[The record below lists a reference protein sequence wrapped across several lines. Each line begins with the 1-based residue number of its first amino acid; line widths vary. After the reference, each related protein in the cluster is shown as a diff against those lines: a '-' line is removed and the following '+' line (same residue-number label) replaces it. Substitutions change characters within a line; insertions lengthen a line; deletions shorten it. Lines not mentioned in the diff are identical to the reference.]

1 MTRSFLVIVNGDYL
15 NTLTI
20 GVSVQLS
27 EDLALSSSSTMIPN
41 CMPPFGNSLDSG
53 KNSHLSLLPVHC
65 HLLMEYS
72 IDVIKWRMEL
82 F

>member
-1 MTRSFLVIVNGDYL
+1 MIRSFLVIVNGDYL

-27 EDLALSSSSTMIPN
+27 EDADLSSSSTMIPN
-41 CMPPFGNSLDSG
+41 CMSTLEDSLNSG

-72 IDVIKWRMEL
+72 IDVIKWRMGL

>member
-1 MTRSFLVIVNGDYL
+1 M

-27 EDLALSSSSTMIPN
+27 EDLDLPSSSTMIPN
-41 CMPPFGNSLDSG
+41 CMPTFGNSLDSG

-65 HLLMEYS
+65 HLLIEYS
-72 IDVIKWRMEL
+72 IDVIKWRMGL

>member
-1 MTRSFLVIVNGDYL
+1 M

-41 CMPPFGNSLDSG
+41 CMPTFGG
-53 KNSHLSLLPVHC
+53 FI
-65 HLLMEYS
+65 E
-72 IDVIKWRMEL
+72 
-82 F
+82 